1 MPSLPR
7 QLLIEPRVE
16 HHALRD
22 PIASL
27 VQHLHGAWPGE
38 DWSGRRVVVG
48 VGSRGIDRIAEVA
61 RAAVSWLRQ
70 QGAEPIVIPA
80 MGSHGG
86 GTAEGQ
92 RELLASYG
100 VTEHA
105 IDAPID
111 AAMDVVETG
120 QEVEGV
126 RVVISA
132 RALNADAVLLINRVK
147 PHTDFGSATTGSG
160 LVKMSAIGLGKAEG
174 AFRCHW
180 AAATRGHERVLKAVS
195 RVALAHLPR
204 VYGIALVEDGS
215 HRIARI
221 ETMRG
226 EEFHEREPELLQQ
239 ARKWMPAIPFADVDV
254 LVVDEIGKDISGT
267 GMDTNIIGRGVDLQP
282 MPNRRTAVSAIYVRG
297 LTPASH
303 GNAIGI
309 GIADIV
315 SSRLVK
321 AMDEQKTY
329 TNAVSAMTPS
339 TARIS
344 IHFPTDRECLR
355 AALRV
360 SAADPAA
367 PRIVR
372 IRHTLALDRI
382 VVSEAYAK
390 EIEGRSD
397 VHVLVPATEWRFDT
411 AGDFDPATDLLA
423 SVPV

>member
-1 MPSLPR
+1 
-7 QLLIEPRVE
+7 
-16 HHALRD
+16 
-22 PIASL
+22 
-27 VQHLHGAWPGE
+27 
-38 DWSGRRVVVG
+38 
-48 VGSRGIDRIAEVA
+48 
-61 RAAVSWLRQ
+61 
-70 QGAEPIVIPA
+70 
-80 MGSHGG
+80 
-86 GTAEGQ
+86 
-92 RELLASYG
+92 
-100 VTEHA
+100 
-105 IDAPID
+105 
-111 AAMDVVETG
+111 MDVVETG

-180 AAATRGHERVLKAVS
+180 AASTRGHERVLRAVS
-195 RVALAHLPR
+195 RVVLSHVPR
-204 VYGIALVEDGS
+204 LFGVALVEDGS
-215 HRIARI
+215 HRIAGI

-226 EEFHEREPELLQQ
+226 DEFHAREPELLHQ
-239 ARKWMPAIPFADVDV
+239 ARHWMPAIPFPEVDV

-315 SSRLVK
+315 SSRLVE
-321 AMDEQKTY
+321 AMDAQKTY

-382 VVSEAYAK
+382 IVSEAYAD
-390 EIEGRSD
+390 EIAARD
-397 VHVLVPATEWRFDT
+397 DIHVLVPATEWRFDA
-411 AGDFDPATDLLA
+411 AGNFDPATDLLA
-423 SVPV
+423 SVPA

>member
-16 HHALRD
+16 HHALGD
-22 PIASL
+22 PIGAL

-38 DWSGRRVVVG
+38 AWAGRRVVVG

-61 RAAVSWLRQ
+61 RATVAWLRQ
-70 QGAEPIVIPA
+70 QGAEPVVIPA

-100 VTEHA
+100 VTEHSL
-105 IDAPID
+105 DAPID
-111 AAMDVVETG
+111 ASMDVVETG

-132 RALNADAVLLINRVK
+132 RALNADAVVLINRVK
-147 PHTDFGSATTGSG
+147 PHTDFGSTTTGSG

-195 RVALAHLPR
+195 RVVLSHLPR
-204 VYGIALVEDGS
+204 LFGVALVEDGS

-226 EEFHEREPELLQQ
+226 GEFHDREPALLQQ
-239 ARKWMPAIPFADVDV
+239 ARHWMPAIPFAEVDV

-315 SSRLVK
+315 SSRLVE

-339 TARIS
+339 TARVS
-344 IHFPTDRECLR
+344 IHFPTDRDCLR

-382 VVSEAYAK
+382 VVSEAYAH

-397 VHVLVPATEWRFDT
+397 VHVLVPPTEWRFDT
-411 AGDFDPATDLLA
+411 TGNFDPATDLLA
-423 SVPV
+423 SVHA